1 MRVFHWTAVP
11 PRDIS
16 KTIWADLTDDKVE
29 FDQVS
34 AFLML
39 LNALL
44 EYLNFFLML
53 FIAL

>member
-34 AFLML
+34 AFSML
-39 LNALL
+39 LNALSVIF
-44 EYLNFFLML
+44 NPF
-53 FIAL
+53 